1 MALKSGPVLG
11 LPPAAA
17 GPLGG
22 CCWLLKA
29 MAQGFL
35 NCSKGGRVF
44 VVNCLAVAGGRLVE
58 SYHGEVLCCCFV
70 CSHLGCLRS

>member
-1 MALKSGPVLG
+1 MALKSG

-29 MAQGFL
+29 MVGEKIAQLQQRWWFFRIGVWMISGVIGSRAL
-35 NCSKGGRVF
+35 RRTAVGNV
-44 VVNCLAVAGGRLVE
+44 LAEIAT
-58 SYHGEVLCCCFV
+58 GEAFMAM
-70 CSHLGCLRS
+70 